1 MVCLDTSVLIA
12 LLRND
17 KNAMSK
23 LRMEAARGTRV
34 STTPVNLCELYAGA
48 YSSRDQLR
56 ELKRLKGLQ
65 EAVRILEF
73 NIEACRRYG
82 ELVNDPDLKVKPIGD
97 FDLIIASIVISHD
110 ESLASRNVERFQRI
124 PGLNLEIW

>member
-48 YSSRDQLR
+48 YGSRDQLR
-56 ELKRLKGLQ
+56 ELKRLRGLQ

-97 FDLIIASIVISHD
+97 FDLIIASIVISHG
-110 ESLASRNVERFQRI
+110 ESLASRNVEHFQRI